1 MRALTDPIP
10 LIPLPTGR
18 FGLRRKTPKRKGG
31 SKPPFPKRAELR
43 RRRRRERQARRAT
56 YRARRR

>member
-18 FGLRRKTPKRKGG
+18 FGLRRKMPKRRGG

-43 RRRRRERQARRAT
+43 RRRRRERQARRAM